1 MSTPSFIGVL
11 CKEGIIKFV
20 YCHSDGYPS
29 YLGKMLLEHYNTPE
43 LATALVDLGSLSMV
57 RERLAPD
64 EGETHRFDTPVRH
77 GPKGGV
83 TTAYHRDRGDDLEI
97 DSVVVDTPVV
107 LKNAE
112 TLFLNILKEENITY
126 GYLYNVADKLWYA
139 TDTVQDNRFF
149 VLDENFIDAHT
160 KQIGRFIMT
169 DNIITARLF
178 IDMDGTLAAWQQAA
192 CFEDLL
198 QENYF
203 RDLPPYQTV
212 VDAVRILCNAHP
224 ELDIYALSAFM
235 PENPAAVGE
244 KYGWLDVYVPEI
256 DAAHR
261 IFVPCGESKAA
272 AAANRLKMPC
282 IDKSFVLL
290 DDYSVNLHD
299 WKEKGGSGIKLR
311 NGINGSIGTWK
322 GPSVSRF
329 NTPETLATL
338 ICQAAKIRANAT
350 KEIIEML
357 RAKYPNGT
365 RVRLVKMDD
374 VQAPPIGT
382 EGTVVGVDSIGNLL
396 MHWDNGSGLNVVY
409 GADEVERI

>member
-1 MSTPSFIGVL
+1 
-11 CKEGIIKFV
+11 
-20 YCHSDGYPS
+20 
-29 YLGKMLLEHYNTPE
+29 
-43 LATALVDLGSLSMV
+43 
-57 RERLAPD
+57 
-64 EGETHRFDTPVRH
+64 
-77 GPKGGV
+77 
-83 TTAYHRDRGDDLEI
+83 
-97 DSVVVDTPVV
+97 
-107 LKNAE
+107 
-112 TLFLNILKEENITY
+112 
-126 GYLYNVADKLWYA
+126 
-139 TDTVQDNRFF
+139 
-149 VLDENFIDAHT
+149 
-160 KQIGRFIMT
+160 MT

-244 KYGWLDVYVPEI
+244 KSEWLDVYVPEI

-299 WKEKGGSGIKLR
+299 WKENGGGCIKLR
-311 NGINGSIGTWK
+311 NGINGNGGTWR
-322 GPSVSRF
+322 GHSVSRF
-329 NTPETLATL
+329 ATCL
-338 ICQAAKIRANAT
+338 EIANNIWKHI
-350 KEIIEML
+350 KEISG
-357 RAKYPNGT
+357 AKDYS
-365 RVRLVKMDD
+365 R
-374 VQAPPIGT
+374 
-382 EGTVVGVDSIGNLL
+382 E
-396 MHWDNGSGLNVVY
+396 
-409 GADEVERI
+409 E

>member
-1 MSTPSFIGVL
+1 
-11 CKEGIIKFV
+11 
-20 YCHSDGYPS
+20 
-29 YLGKMLLEHYNTPE
+29 
-43 LATALVDLGSLSMV
+43 
-57 RERLAPD
+57 
-64 EGETHRFDTPVRH
+64 
-77 GPKGGV
+77 
-83 TTAYHRDRGDDLEI
+83 
-97 DSVVVDTPVV
+97 
-107 LKNAE
+107 
-112 TLFLNILKEENITY
+112 
-126 GYLYNVADKLWYA
+126 
-139 TDTVQDNRFF
+139 
-149 VLDENFIDAHT
+149 
-160 KQIGRFIMT
+160 MT

-235 PENPAAVGE
+235 PENPASVEE

-299 WKEKGGSGIKLR
+299 WKEKGGSGIKLL

-338 ICQAAKIRANAT
+338 ICQATKIRANAT

-409 GADEVERI
+409 GADEVEKI

>member
-1 MSTPSFIGVL
+1 
-11 CKEGIIKFV
+11 
-20 YCHSDGYPS
+20 
-29 YLGKMLLEHYNTPE
+29 
-43 LATALVDLGSLSMV
+43 
-57 RERLAPD
+57 
-64 EGETHRFDTPVRH
+64 
-77 GPKGGV
+77 
-83 TTAYHRDRGDDLEI
+83 
-97 DSVVVDTPVV
+97 
-107 LKNAE
+107 
-112 TLFLNILKEENITY
+112 
-126 GYLYNVADKLWYA
+126 
-139 TDTVQDNRFF
+139 
-149 VLDENFIDAHT
+149 
-160 KQIGRFIMT
+160 MT

-244 KYGWLDVYVPEI
+244 KSEWLDVYVPEI

-272 AAANRLKMPC
+272 AAANRLQMPC

-338 ICQAAKIRANAT
+338 ICRAAKIRANA
-350 KEIIEML
+350 
-357 RAKYPNGT
+357 
-365 RVRLVKMDD
+365 
-374 VQAPPIGT
+374 
-382 EGTVVGVDSIGNLL
+382 
-396 MHWDNGSGLNVVY
+396 
-409 GADEVERI
+409 

>member
-1 MSTPSFIGVL
+1 
-11 CKEGIIKFV
+11 
-20 YCHSDGYPS
+20 
-29 YLGKMLLEHYNTPE
+29 
-43 LATALVDLGSLSMV
+43 
-57 RERLAPD
+57 
-64 EGETHRFDTPVRH
+64 
-77 GPKGGV
+77 
-83 TTAYHRDRGDDLEI
+83 
-97 DSVVVDTPVV
+97 
-107 LKNAE
+107 
-112 TLFLNILKEENITY
+112 
-126 GYLYNVADKLWYA
+126 
-139 TDTVQDNRFF
+139 
-149 VLDENFIDAHT
+149 
-160 KQIGRFIMT
+160 MT

-224 ELDIYALSAFM
+224 ELDTYALSAFM
-235 PENPAAVGE
+235 PENPASVEE

-272 AAANRLKMPC
+272 AVANRLKMPC

-338 ICQAAKIRANAT
+338 ICQAAKIRANA
-350 KEIIEML
+350 
-357 RAKYPNGT
+357 
-365 RVRLVKMDD
+365 
-374 VQAPPIGT
+374 
-382 EGTVVGVDSIGNLL
+382 
-396 MHWDNGSGLNVVY
+396 
-409 GADEVERI
+409 

>member
-1 MSTPSFIGVL
+1 
-11 CKEGIIKFV
+11 
-20 YCHSDGYPS
+20 
-29 YLGKMLLEHYNTPE
+29 
-43 LATALVDLGSLSMV
+43 
-57 RERLAPD
+57 
-64 EGETHRFDTPVRH
+64 
-77 GPKGGV
+77 
-83 TTAYHRDRGDDLEI
+83 
-97 DSVVVDTPVV
+97 
-107 LKNAE
+107 
-112 TLFLNILKEENITY
+112 
-126 GYLYNVADKLWYA
+126 
-139 TDTVQDNRFF
+139 
-149 VLDENFIDAHT
+149 
-160 KQIGRFIMT
+160 MT

-224 ELDIYALSAFM
+224 ELDIYALSAFT
-235 PENPAAVGE
+235 PENPASVEE

-261 IFVPCGESKAA
+261 IFVPCGESKAT

-409 GADEVERI
+409 GADEVEKI

>member
-1 MSTPSFIGVL
+1 
-11 CKEGIIKFV
+11 
-20 YCHSDGYPS
+20 
-29 YLGKMLLEHYNTPE
+29 
-43 LATALVDLGSLSMV
+43 
-57 RERLAPD
+57 
-64 EGETHRFDTPVRH
+64 
-77 GPKGGV
+77 
-83 TTAYHRDRGDDLEI
+83 
-97 DSVVVDTPVV
+97 
-107 LKNAE
+107 
-112 TLFLNILKEENITY
+112 
-126 GYLYNVADKLWYA
+126 
-139 TDTVQDNRFF
+139 
-149 VLDENFIDAHT
+149 
-160 KQIGRFIMT
+160 MT

-299 WKEKGGSGIKLR
+299 WKEKGGSGIILR
-311 NGINGSIGTWK
+311 NGITGSIGTWK

-409 GADEVERI
+409 GADEVEKI